1 MTTLTRWKLACA
13 LFAGVA
19 LYATLGTRG
28 AEGAGTPAA
37 LAAGPRGA
45 AIPAY
50 LRRPVR
56 VSAEAA
62 GLSRGDLI
70 ARALG
75 ARTLRDL
82 RVLTD
87 KLGLV
92 GDDATVDALVPLVTD
107 TRSGFPEEVLAIYG
121 LIGTEHAIDRLI
133 AATEDDRAG
142 VRSAAIT
149 ALGTSQG
156 ARAEAVL
163 IGIASAATD
172 PGRDAAI
179 RALGR
184 LGGERAIAVL
194 IEIAHGDFAA
204 ASGAIDAL
212 GAISSP
218 DAAAALRELIDAPDV
233 RVAALALGQIQELD
247 APLIERLTEIVKGAD
262 PSLSG
267 AALGLLARAG
277 AASLPVLR
285 AAALEGPAF
294 TRSIA
299 VAAIGEIEGPEATKI
314 LGEILETGD
323 RAAASAAAEALAG
336 NGGPEARELLIAS
349 ALGDRAQITGAL
361 TQLQTMEGE
370 DIDQALL
377 TVIAQGTSADRRAA
391 LPRLLRA
398 ENPKALALAAE
409 FARTGSRNER
419 YEVMRML
426 SDAGSAKAID
436 ALIDVASTTRG
447 NARLNALDL
456 LAYARPAD
464 PAVAQL
470 LIDTMFTGRRD
481 EATYAAGVLGRISTD
496 DARSALTAALTGKDE
511 NVAAAA
517 ASALA
522 QLGLSAQV
530 KATLLA
536 AAQTSPALKLQ
547 VMQQLAGVGAPEG
560 LRLAA
565 EMINGSDADAARTAV
580 SSIAYMGTEESRRL
594 VERAVDSKDPGVR
607 GAAISALAASPDD
620 KSTEMLVR
628 LATHTDEDVRTYAL
642 SALGQVGSERAAQAL
657 MGAARSSSAA
667 DRSSA
672 IQGLASIESPQA
684 SQQLASLIRDPDR
697 SVANMAISYSYNAG
711 PEVDRVLA
719 QVLDDPSADEQ
730 LKVAAAYQLRSRGA
744 DMDDSLE
751 RKVAAIAGEGGA
763 GYGGYH

>member
-19 LYATLGTRG
+19 VYATLGARG
-28 AEGAGTPAA
+28 TQGAGTPAA

-62 GLSRGDLI
+62 GLSRSDLI

-87 KLGLV
+87 KLGLI

-107 TRSGFPEEVLAIYG
+107 TRSGFPEEVLAVYG
-121 LIGTEHAIDRLI
+121 LIGTEHAIDGLI

-142 VRSAAIT
+142 VRTAAIT

-163 IGIASAATD
+163 VGIASAAAD

-184 LGGERAIAVL
+184 LGGERAITVL

-247 APLIERLTEIVKGAD
+247 APLTKRLTEIVQGAD

-267 AALGLLARAG
+267 AALALLARAG

-285 AAALEGPAF
+285 EAALEGPAF

-299 VAAIGEIEGPEATKI
+299 VAAIGEIEGPEATRI

-361 TQLQTMEGE
+361 TQLQTMEG
-370 DIDQALL
+370 DDVDQALL
-377 TVIAQGTSADRRAA
+377 SVIAQGASADRRAA
-391 LPRLLRA
+391 LPSLLRA

-436 ALIDVASTTRG
+436 TLVEAYRAYRQSVTDPWPLTTCGSGPLEPLLRG
-447 NARLNALDL
+447 VEGIENRGFLQ
-456 LAYARPAD
+456 PAD
-464 PAVAQL
+464 LGQEFRRAGVFILPSRVEPWGQVIVEAAASGLPVICSQDCGAGVEL
-470 LIDTMFTGRRD
+470 VRDYHTGFIIPTDDVEAGRRALVKMHHAHAD
-481 EATYAAGVLGRISTD
+481 LPTMGREI
-496 DARSALTAALTGKDE
+496 RH
-511 NVAAAA
+511 AAAA
-517 ASALA
+517 YSAERWA
-522 QLGLSAQV
+522 DNQLGLFAR
-530 KATLLA
+530 LLD
-536 AAQTSPALKLQ
+536 
-547 VMQQLAGVGAPEG
+547 
-560 LRLAA
+560 R
-565 EMINGSDADAARTAV
+565 
-580 SSIAYMGTEESRRL
+580 
-594 VERAVDSKDPGVR
+594 
-607 GAAISALAASPDD
+607 PD
-620 KSTEMLVR
+620 
-628 LATHTDEDVRTYAL
+628 
-642 SALGQVGSERAAQAL
+642 
-657 MGAARSSSAA
+657 
-667 DRSSA
+667 
-672 IQGLASIESPQA
+672 
-684 SQQLASLIRDPDR
+684 
-697 SVANMAISYSYNAG
+697 
-711 PEVDRVLA
+711 
-719 QVLDDPSADEQ
+719 
-730 LKVAAAYQLRSRGA
+730 
-744 DMDDSLE
+744 
-751 RKVAAIAGEGGA
+751 
-763 GYGGYH
+763 